1 MYKHSIKQEK
11 DERFTTAYCQ
21 KCDVGLYLGECLED
35 CHSKT
40 KATGSD
46 FVE

>member
-1 MYKHSIKQEK
+1 MYKHSINQEK
-11 DERFTTAYCQ
+11 DKIFTKAYCQ
-21 KCDVGLYLGECLED
+21 KCDVGLYLGECSED
-35 CHSKT
+35 CHSKL